1 MHRPSSST
9 RSTAA
14 LLLAVATGCGLPLP
28 STAQPATASH
38 RVEVRMHVPAL
49 AQLRVLSQPA
59 WMDVT
64 EADVARG
71 YVEVGEPVELEVVGN
86 LRHGVPLAFV
96 PLDGQVLAAHPTPHF
111 ALTGGTGLR
120 REVVRVRLR
129 FDLAAGARA
138 GRHAWPVQV
147 SSALP

>member
-1 MHRPSSST
+1 MHRPSSLS

-14 LLLAVATGCGLPLP
+14 LLLAVGVGCVLP
-28 STAQPATASH
+28 SQAPAQSAAARQ
-38 RVEVRMHVPAL
+38 RVEVRVHVPAL

-59 WMDVT
+59 WMDIT

-96 PLDGQVLAAHPTPHF
+96 PLDGQVLAAHPTPHR
-111 ALTGGTGLR
+111 ALMDGAGLR